1 MKFLSMEISDEII
14 EKLKKVVLEK
24 MISQGLDVKMDD
36 LIVKTISPECNPK
49 PDCKYW
55 TIVIK
60 KER

>member
-1 MKFLSMEISDEII
+1 MEFLSMEISDEII
-14 EKLKKVVLEK
+14 KKLKKVVLEK